1 MFSRDWLGAANPG
14 DLLGLDC
21 AQEFHLE
28 IHRHI
33 ADLIQHERTVVGIL
47 EQADLSL
54 GIGSGKRA
62 FLITEQLRFQ
72 QVSRNGSTVDLY
84 IWFVVAQAPAVDL
97 ICDDLFPH
105 ARLPGNQNGR
115 ICGGDMIDQDTN
127 LLQGA
132 IAPTI
137 PSDSSLADSLLIDFG
152 FREFTSWTNVSKSS

>member
-1 MFSRDWLGAANPG
+1 MTCDAYMESLIAGGYVEELDLCRIPNSSNINPAYWPSPNHSIPYLGNYIYVVYNTETCPIEITCYN
-14 DLLGLDC
+14 DPVSYT
-21 AQEFHLE
+21 HL
-28 IHRHI
+28 
-33 ADLIQHERTVVGIL
+33 
-47 EQADLSL
+47 
-54 GIGSGKRA
+54 
-62 FLITEQLRFQ
+62 EQLRFQ

-132 IAPTI
+132 IAPNH
-137 PSDSSLADSLLIDFG
+137 PLGQLLGGFLID
-152 FREFTSWTNVSKSS
+152 RLRL